1 MLQVESVPT
10 PRAGFGKVLIRV
22 NGSSVNPSDVDTV
35 EGGGCTNGC
44 GADVSG
50 TVVECVGCKRLKVGD
65 EVWTVAEGVYMEGN
79 DCGILDTAWLL
90 LARRSCVRAFVRS
103 FVRAFVCSCVRVW
116 GVRVTD

>member
-10 PRAGFGKVLIRV
+10 PRAGFGNVLIRV

-79 DCGILDTAWLL
+79 DYGILDTAWLL
-90 LARRSCVRAFVRS
+90 LARSCVRAFVRS